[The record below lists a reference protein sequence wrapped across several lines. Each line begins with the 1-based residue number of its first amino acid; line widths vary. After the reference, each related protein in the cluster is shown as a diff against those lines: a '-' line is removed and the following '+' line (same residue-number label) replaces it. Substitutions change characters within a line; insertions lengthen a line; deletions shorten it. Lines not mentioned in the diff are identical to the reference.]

1 MATHPTWMDPFG
13 IVLCLVVVWLPVY
26 CALKTFQDFR
36 TGHRSMALF
45 GVFSTL
51 LATALVALVI
61 FARWGQDD
69 VSAQGSIVYPA
80 SEVSSPRAK

>member
-1 MATHPTWMDPFG
+1 
-13 IVLCLVVVWLPVY
+13 VY

-36 TGHRSMALF
+36 TGRIRMALF

-69 VSAQGSIVYPA
+69 VSAQGPIAYLA
-80 SEVSSPRAK
+80 SEGPSPKAGDPCCRTHVYRPPSGGDGGGYIGL